1 MKKLILFA
9 AFCCLCLT
17 SNAQLKVDSD
27 GKASIQK
34 LDPEGD
40 ATLDIGDFPNSLIYD
55 NTLEMGIHVQKCRS
69 LYRDLCIGML
79 SESKTVLGESYA
91 IGVWGDGTGASGCKN
106 FGVIGTVHPNVNG
119 VGVYGTNEG
128 GLPPSSYL
136 QGTYAGFFFGDTYV
150 EGDLSVAY
158 GFYNLSDMRL
168 KDNVTSLRHGTLS
181 ALQGLDV
188 FEYTLKRPNLMAAI
202 KEGKVSD
209 RMKKNL
215 ERAHYGVSAQEL
227 QKVYPNLVKEGQ
239 DGYLT
244 VNYVEMVPLLLRCIQ
259 ELKQESDSL
268 KQEVEELKAM
278 YDVLGGKSPIADGK

>member
-1 MKKLILFA
+1 MKKLIVFA
-9 AFCCLCLT
+9 AICCLCLT
-17 SNAQLKVDSD
+17 SNAQLKVDSL
-27 GKASIQK
+27 GKIHIQNSSSANCKAK
-34 LDPEGD
+34 LIVGD
-40 ATLDIGDFPNSLIYD
+40 NPGEYWLSNYYWFHSGIYSQNFRTNSDKDF
-55 NTLEMGIHVQKCRS
+55 
-69 LYRDLCIGML
+69 
-79 SESKTVLGESYA
+79 
-91 IGVWGDGTGASGCKN
+91 
-106 FGVIGTVHPNVNG
+106 
-119 VGVYGTNEG
+119 VGVYGGVELTGEPGEQNAYSCNYGVVGVIPIGARGAGVVGIDEG
-128 GLPPSSYL
+128 TVPPYGYV
-136 QGTYAGFFFGDTYV
+136 QGSYAGYFFGNTYV

-215 ERAHYGVSAQEL
+215 ERPHYGVSAQEL